1 MKTAV
6 QQLIERIEQ
15 QLDSFHDDDNLSL
28 SARGLQ
34 DAYINCKQ
42 WAFNTKEIEKKQIVD
57 AYLSAVGYNGN
68 CESHQMR
75 MLDKRFLEQA
85 EKYYNE
91 TTS

>member
-1 MKTAV
+1 MKTAI
-6 QQLIERIEQ
+6 QTLIERIEQ
-15 QLDSFHDDDNLSL
+15 QLDSFPDEDNLSL
-28 SARGLQ
+28 STRGLQ

-42 WAFNTKEIEKKQIVD
+42 WAFDAKEIEKKQIVD

-85 EKYYNE
+85 EQYYNE
-91 TTS
+91 TTN